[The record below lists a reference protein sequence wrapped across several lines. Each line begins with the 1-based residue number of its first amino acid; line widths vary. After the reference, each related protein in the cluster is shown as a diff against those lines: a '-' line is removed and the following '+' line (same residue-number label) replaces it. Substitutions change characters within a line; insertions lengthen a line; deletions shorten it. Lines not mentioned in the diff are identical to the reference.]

1 MIFILFISILSL
13 QGMSS
18 FVNEYILAEKKLN
31 MLPHLDK
38 TSSCHTNAIPFS
50 KHSSVQPVR
59 ASERRLSVVKTYSCS
74 NANSAHSNETNL
86 FITPKQFAD
95 LCLDRKSTLP
105 IVDCR
110 SQIDYGCERIR
121 SSHNINCRAKLLAK
135 KLISKRLEDIEPHL
149 TTIIEHSDRII
160 LYDQSTDARDEEKVR
175 SLPIHL
181 VLQAARRS
189 NRKVF
194 IIQGKTHRNQRCLLF
209 LIIFLII

>member
-1 MIFILFISILSL
+1 
-13 QGMSS
+13 MSS
-18 FVNEYILAEKKLN
+18 LVNEYILAEKKLN

-38 TSSCHTNAIPFS
+38 TSSCHTNATPFS
-50 KHSSVQPVR
+50 KTSSVQPVK
-59 ASERRLSVVKTYSCS
+59 ALERRLSVVKTYSCS
-74 NANSAHSNETNL
+74 NANSNETNL
-86 FITPKQFAD
+86 FITPKQFVD
-95 LCLDRKSTLP
+95 LCLDRKTTLP
-105 IVDCR
+105 IIDCR

-135 KLISKRLEDIEPHL
+135 KLISKRLEDIEPNL
-149 TTIIEHSDRII
+149 TTLIEHSDRII

-194 IIQGKTHRNQRCLLF
+194 IIQGKTQRCLIFLIFF
-209 LIIFLII
+209 LII